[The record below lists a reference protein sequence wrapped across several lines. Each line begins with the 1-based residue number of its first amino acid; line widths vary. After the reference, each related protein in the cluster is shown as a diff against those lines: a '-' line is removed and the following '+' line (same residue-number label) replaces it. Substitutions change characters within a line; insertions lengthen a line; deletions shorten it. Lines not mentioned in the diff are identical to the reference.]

1 MATVEVPAPELRAPP
16 VRTRRFL
23 PAAIVVGVIVAVL
36 FGGYVFAAALSEPT
50 GPPVDVG
57 GVVRVEPLSGWTVA
71 GRSQDPPGVRLS
83 RGGGTLDVAAFGF
96 TGDADALL
104 RAYLERL
111 EPQTEHLSL
120 GAVGGVRLPSGL
132 TGARVH
138 YVGTFGDVQTP
149 IEGELTSVVS
159 PSGVGVVFNG
169 WSAEGLLRFMLD
181 DVGTMID
188 RAEIR

>member
-1 MATVEVPAPELRAPP
+1 MATVDLSAPELPAPP
-16 VRTRRFL
+16 MPVRRFL
-23 PAAIVVGVIVAVL
+23 PAAVVLGVIVVVL

-57 GVVRVEPLSGWTVA
+57 GLVRVEPLSGWAVA
-71 GRSQDPPGVRLS
+71 GRSSDPPGVRLS

-104 RAYLERL
+104 RAYLEKL
-111 EPQTEHLSL
+111 EPQTEHLSI
-120 GAVGGVRLPSGL
+120 GAVGTVRLASGL

-138 YVGTFGDVQTP
+138 YVGTLGDVQTP
-149 IEGELTSVVS
+149 IEGELTAVVS

-169 WSAEGLLRFMLD
+169 WSSEGLLRFVLE

-188 RAEIR
+188 RAAIR